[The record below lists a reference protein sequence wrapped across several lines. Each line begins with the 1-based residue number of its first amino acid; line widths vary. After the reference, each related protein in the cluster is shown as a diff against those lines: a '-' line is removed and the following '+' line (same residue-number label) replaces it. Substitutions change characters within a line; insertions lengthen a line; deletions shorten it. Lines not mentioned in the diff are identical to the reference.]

1 MLTFKLNNELT
12 NIQLTICYNRKI
24 SDFSVAQILQKHVDK
39 HLMKIVNA
47 NNLRVKQLEKNKYL
61 TWTSVVYFLFVPKVV
76 FNLGDN
82 GKVRNTEIVG
92 FVKSMVLNFLFV
104 FGIFLIYLYVENL
117 NFSRIV
123 DFIPLF
129 IGVLILLIVMN
140 FIIIGTTKRIV
151 TKQLE

>member
-1 MLTFKLNNELT
+1 LFCGYTG
-12 NIQLTICYNRKI
+12 
-24 SDFSVAQILQKHVDK
+24 VDK
-39 HLMKIVNA
+39 HLMKIVNT

-61 TWTSVVYFLFVPKVV
+61 TWTSVIYFLFVPKVV

-104 FGIFLIYLYVENL
+104 FGILLIYLYVENL

-123 DFIPLF
+123 DFTPLF